1 MPKEIREVELSAY
14 AKTQYD
20 AACLESRGYAFL
32 YEALK
37 CRLAHDP
44 FTGAVQTHI
53 QGGYVLFLCP
63 PSVEPME
70 VRAFYLV
77 SQRKVL
83 IKKLL
88 FF

>member
-1 MPKEIREVELSAY
+1 MSKSIREVELSAY
-14 AKTQYD
+14 AKVQHD
-20 AACLESRGYAFL
+20 AACSGCRAFDLL

-37 CRLAHDP
+37 ARLAHDP
-44 FTGAVQTHI
+44 FTGAVSTR
-53 QGGYVLFLCP
+53 GGYVLFLCP
-63 PSVEPME
+63 PSTEPME

-77 SQRKVL
+77 GERKVL

>member
-1 MPKEIREVELSAY
+1 MPKETREVELSVY
-14 AKTQYD
+14 AQTQYD
-20 AACLESRGYAFL
+20 AACMESRAYALL

-37 CRLAHDP
+37 DRLAHDP
-44 FTGAVQTHI
+44 FTGAVTTQV

-63 PSVEPME
+63 SSIEPME

-77 SQRKVL
+77 SERKVL
-83 IKKLL
+83 IKKLV